1 MWEGADRSETE
12 MVGVG
17 IIAIPTGDIRNAPRS

>member
-1 MWEGADRSETE
+1 MWEGADRSETG

-17 IIAIPTGDIRNAPRS
+17 IIGIPTGDIRTAPRS